1 MSDLFEVPLVVRGRV
16 IDDFSETFKGR
27 SGSVGFKTADAN
39 KYIDEITLS
48 RPSHMADL
56 YSISLEDIIE
66 YLAELGPR
74 LALDEN
80 THMQQAFELSR
91 STSGLSD
98 SILRYAYETIPGS
111 FEREQTRR
119 IAENLVGAAY
129 LEGWVTIREGVKVR
143 AFGSRAVHII
153 AGNVPLVGVATII
166 RNAITRSD
174 AVIKTPSN
182 DPLTAVAIAQTMIEM
197 APDHPLS
204 RHVTVAYWKGG
215 DEQFEQQ
222 FYQPRN
228 IEKIVAWGGFNS
240 IKHISAYLQP
250 GIDLITLDPKQ
261 SSTIIGQEAF
271 DSPQIMARVA
281 EKAAMDVGVFN
292 QEGCVNARVIY
303 LVCGTDEAG
312 LDRARQFATMLFD
325 AIQKLPDS
333 LSTPHKHFDPALKDE
348 VDALRFVEDEY
359 TVIGGRGNEGA
370 VIVSHDSEAV
380 DFARDLACRVAN
392 VVPIEHV
399 DTAIRS
405 VNAYTQTIG
414 IYPDALK
421 DAIKDQLAYHGG
433 QRMVSLGGATNPPAD
448 APQDGIEPLRRM
460 CKWIVDDT
468 Q

>member
-1 MSDLFEVPLVVRGRV
+1 MTDLIEVPLVVRGRV
-16 IDDFSETFKGR
+16 IEDFTEQFPGR
-27 SGSVGFKTADAN
+27 SGSRGFTTADA
-39 KYIDEITLS
+39 KLYIEQITLS
-48 RPSHMADL
+48 QPSEMADL
-56 YSISLEDIIE
+56 YSISLDDIID

-74 LALDEN
+74 LALDHN
-80 THMQQAFELSR
+80 AYMQRAFELSR

-98 SILRYAYETIPGS
+98 SILRYAYETIPAA
-111 FEREQTRR
+111 FEAGQTRR
-119 IAENLVGAAY
+119 VAENLVGTAF
-129 LEGWVTIREGVKVR
+129 LEGWVEVREGVKVR

-153 AGNVPLVGVATII
+153 AGNVPLVGVATVI
-166 RNAITRSD
+166 RNALTRSD

-182 DPLTAVAIAQTMIEM
+182 DPLTAVAIAQTMIDM
-197 APDHPLS
+197 APDHPLT
-204 RHVTVAYWKGG
+204 RHLSVAYWKGG

-222 FYQPRN
+222 FYQPRH

-271 DSPQIMARVA
+271 DTPQTLALVA
-281 EKAAMDVGVFN
+281 KKAAMDVGVFN

-303 LVCGTDEAG
+303 LVCGTDAAG
-312 LDRARQFATMLFD
+312 LDRAKRFSTLLFD
-325 AIQKLPDS
+325 AIQELPDS

-370 VIVSHDSEAV
+370 VIVSHESEAV

-392 VVPIEHV
+392 VVPIDNV
-399 DTAIRS
+399 ATAIRS

-414 IYPDALK
+414 IYPDSLK
-421 DAIKDQLAYHGG
+421 DSIKDQLAYHGA
-433 QRMVSLGGATNPPAD
+433 QRMVSLGGAANPPAD